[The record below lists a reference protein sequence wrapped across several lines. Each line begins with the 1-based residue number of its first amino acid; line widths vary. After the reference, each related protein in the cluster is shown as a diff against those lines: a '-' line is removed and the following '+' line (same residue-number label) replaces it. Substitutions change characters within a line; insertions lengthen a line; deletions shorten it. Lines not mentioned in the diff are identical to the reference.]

1 MIYVAYIDNK
11 PVAVATH
18 RTESQP
24 TTTVERA
31 DEQKEQWLPKEVA
44 YEFN

>member
-1 MIYVAYIDNK
+1 MIYVAYTDNK
-11 PVAVATH
+11 PAAVATH
-18 RTESQP
+18 RTVEP